1 VDIEYPG
8 LDIGYPRV
16 AQNSPW
22 AISWAPLGLLLSWLG
37 PVPVGN
43 PLGLLWGLGLWLWK
57 LPLGFWCGV
66 CEWLKSGP

>member
-1 VDIEYPG
+1 MDIEYPG

-43 PLGLLWGLGLWLWK
+43 PLGLL
-57 LPLGFWCGV
+57 
-66 CEWLKSGP
+66 